1 MEKGYVVTNETY
13 MDSCSVYGKAKMLAR
28 VVLYDEP
35 LRKRLL
41 ACAEGGE
48 SEVIAECV
56 KWLQEEHKENW
67 L

>member
-1 MEKGYVVTNETY
+1 

-56 KWLQEEHKENW
+56 KWLQEEHKDNW